1 MSLNTSF
8 KRTPTRSY
16 SSQTVKEYLD
26 EQLPIYS
33 LSTVLE
39 EQVRFENNK
48 PTDEVEAYKAWF
60 SQEGLPPFQVK
71 FKKKVTLPAYLT
83 PVKLENLEA
92 CEIRYKV
99 YFRAE
104 DVSEVD

>member
-1 MSLNTSF
+1 MSFNTKY
-8 KRTPTRSY
+8 KRISTTGY
-16 SSQTVKEYLD
+16 SVQTAKEFLD

-33 LSTVLE
+33 VSTILE